1 MIVDGKVVT
10 LHYVLKNDG
19 GEVIDESTK
28 EHPFA
33 YIHGS
38 GQIVPGL
45 EGALAGAKTG
55 DKKDV
60 TVTPEQGYGE
70 VNKELAFKV
79 ERSNFPADKEL
90 AEGMQFSAEMKD
102 GRQVPFTIMKLEGD
116 DVFIDGNHPLA
127 GQTLHFSVE
136 VGPIRDATEEEKSHG
151 HVHGEGGVQH

>member
-1 MIVDGKVVT
+1 MIADGKVVT
-10 LHYVLKNDG
+10 LHYTLKNDG
-19 GEVIDESTK
+19 GEVLDESTK

-45 EGALAGAKTG
+45 ESALSGAKTG

-60 TVTPEQGYGE
+60 TVTAEEGYGE
-70 VNKELAFKV
+70 INPELEFKV

-90 AEGMQFSAEMKD
+90 EEGMQFTAEMKD
-102 GRQVPFTIMKLEGD
+102 GRQHPFTIVKLEGD
-116 DVFIDGNHPLA
+116 DVHINGNHPLA
-127 GQTLHFSVE
+127 GETLHFAVE
-136 VGPIRDATEEEKSHG
+136 VGPIRDATDEEKSHG